1 MQLSGHMQDGT
12 AIIAIDEVYT
22 LLGVRRDGVASV
34 VDLHPG
40 DMPGAQVRA
49 RSLLREHES
58 CVAVEIWRDGGL
70 VEKVARG

>member
-1 MQLSGHMQDGT
+1 MSDGAAT
-12 AIIAIDEVYT
+12 IAIDDVYT

-40 DMPGAQVRA
+40 DVAGARA
-49 RSLLREHES
+49 RAQGLLREHES

-70 VEKVARG
+70 LEKIARG

>member
-1 MQLSGHMQDGT
+1 MDDGVAT
-12 AIIAIDEVYT
+12 IAIDDVYT

-40 DMPGAQVRA
+40 DIADARA
-49 RSLLREHES
+49 RAQRLLHEHDS

-70 VEKVARG
+70 LEKVARA